1 PTSTHQDLTFWLAL
15 AIPGLLLFL
24 GWRLFRN
31 NRRLRETLT
40 RAQRLASI
48 GTMAG
53 AVAHEIN
60 NPLMSMINLAQV
72 IADRSQDAGLRDLAN
87 EIITEGERI
96 AKISHNLLDFTRSTH
111 SAVEICDL
119 TSIVRD
125 AVSLTERLF
134 EKQGIS
140 LRVSGLDQSA
150 LAQCHPGEIRQVIL
164 NLLCNARDALN
175 ERYPESHENKSIEI
189 ALERSAT
196 TAEILLRVSDTGH
209 GIPHH
214 IAPHIFKPFYTTKPE
229 HSGTGLGLAI
239 TREIVT
245 RHGGSISFTSSP
257 DEGTSF
263 LVLIPEH
270 PALSV

>member
-1 PTSTHQDLTFWLAL
+1 
-15 AIPGLLLFL
+15 LLLFL

-140 LRVSGLDQSA
+140 LRTDRGL
-150 LAQCHPGEIRQVIL
+150 
-164 NLLCNARDALN
+164 
-175 ERYPESHENKSIEI
+175 
-189 ALERSAT
+189 
-196 TAEILLRVSDTGH
+196 
-209 GIPHH
+209 
-214 IAPHIFKPFYTTKPE
+214 
-229 HSGTGLGLAI
+229 
-239 TREIVT
+239 
-245 RHGGSISFTSSP
+245 RHAG
-257 DEGTSF
+257 
-263 LVLIPEH
+263 
-270 PALSV
+270 